1 MAANATY
8 LVRVVGMAGGVTA
21 ADIRTR
27 WAVPSGATGLK
38 FCQGPDSLS
47 TNRDQTT
54 MRVGVHVFSTDLIYG
69 LSSSTL
75 YSGFFEQGTVTTTSA
90 GTFAFMWAQAV
101 SNATASTLAGSS
113 TLEIYRLA

>member
-8 LVRVVGMAGGVTA
+8 LVRIIGMAGGVTA

-47 TNRDQTT
+47 TSRDQTT
-54 MRVGVHVFSTDLIYG
+54 MRVGVHNFSTDLIYG
-69 LSSSTL
+69 LSSNTL
-75 YSGFFEQGTVTTTSA
+75 YSGFFEQGTVSTTSA
-90 GTFAFMWAQAV
+90 GTFSLMWSQAV
-101 SNATASTLAGSS
+101 SNATGSVLAQSS